1 MGVGIDPLPS
11 IITKGGVLMKGF
23 ILAFICILIFAL
35 PLLAQDEGVLSHY
48 GTLKI
53 GGIMQSTFTYNM
65 DEDDVQTAFA
75 LKRSRLLFWGTI
87 LNDKIKYFV
96 QTEGVSSPYVL
107 DTKLIFADYIP
118 MTTITVGRFLPNF
131 THYMPR
137 STAMLDMINYPLM
150 VGHYAMWRQIGVQT
164 TTKTDPVDF
173 NVGLFNGYDND
184 DGGGNKWVE
193 DNDAK
198 DVLFAVAGKPAEF
211 LKLFGYGWFG
221 NLLMADTLDFARN
234 RFGGGAI
241 VNYPLSEEMSV
252 VFKGE
257 YVKGIDE
264 QGGAIA
270 DVNSAGYYA
279 HLGFKVK
286 PQIELL
292 LRYDNFDPDTDTDD
306 DAETWITLGTNY
318 FLDGEHVKFSLNYII
333 KKEEVPDGV
342 DEPDNDQIVFQ
353 GQIYF

>member
-1 MGVGIDPLPS
+1 
-11 IITKGGVLMKGF
+11 MKGF
-23 ILAFICILIFAL
+23 ILIALCLFIFTL
-35 PLLAQDEGVLSHY
+35 PLLAQDEGVLAHY

-65 DEDDVQTAFA
+65 DEDSVQTEFA

-96 QTEGVSSPYVL
+96 QTEGVASPYIL
-107 DTKLIFADYIP
+107 DTKLIFDNYIP
-118 MTTITVGRFLPNF
+118 MTSIAIGRFCPNF
-131 THYMPR
+131 THYMPM
-137 STAMLDMINYPLM
+137 SAAKLDMIKYPLI
-150 VGHYAMWRQIGVQT
+150 VQYYAMWKQIGIQSAT
-164 TTKTDPVDF
+164 TTDYVDF
-173 NVGLFNGYDND
+173 NLGVFNGYDND

-198 DVLFAVAGKPAEF
+198 DVLFAVAGKPVEF

-221 NLLMADTLDFARN
+221 NLLMPDTLDFARN

-257 YVKGIDE
+257 FCMGTDE
-264 QGGAIA
+264 QGEGID

-279 HLGFKVK
+279 HLGFNVN

-292 LRYDNFDPDTDTDD
+292 LRYDNIDPDTDKDD
-306 DAETWITLGTNY
+306 NATTWITLGANY
-318 FLDGEHVKFSLNYII
+318 FLDGDHVKFSLNYII
-333 KKEEVPDGV
+333 KMEEV
-342 DEPDNDQIVFQ
+342 DEYDNDQIVAQ
-353 GQIYF
+353 AQLYF